1 MPDQLKFE
9 PAADFTAD
17 FRDGEAMAREWIAG
31 RGDLPDL
38 LHIVRDMPRCGEM
51 GGLEAGFLSR
61 IDAAVRGDQ
70 RGTASAP
77 NPARAQLLPEGP
89 PSPEATTP
97 LPPVDIEAFLRRQR
111 EHAQAQRFN
120 ELARNNSAAWRQD
133 PIGQFWRSP
142 QR

>member
-1 MPDQLKFE
+1 MPDLKPE
-9 PAADFTAD
+9 LETDFAAD

-61 IDAAVRGDQ
+61 IDAAVRGDH

-77 NPARAQLLPEGP
+77 DPARAQLLPEGP
-89 PSPEATTP
+89 PSPEATTR

-111 EHAQAQRFN
+111 EHAQAERFN
-120 ELARNNSAAWRQD
+120 ELAKSNAAAWGRD
-133 PIGQFWRSP
+133 LVGEFWQSRS
-142 QR
+142 